1 MNQKV
6 PSGAAK
12 RKKKL
17 QQTQHLLKTN
27 TKIEN
32 YFECNQHVNGKLFT
46 QKCLLVLIMLKII
59 NVFSILVY

>member
-12 RKKKL
+12 RKKKF

-27 TKIEN
+27 TKIKN
-32 YFECNQHVNGKLFT
+32 YFECNKHVNGKLFT
-46 QKCLLVLIMLKII
+46 QKYLSVLIILTII
-59 NVFSILVY
+59 NVFSILV

>member
-1 MNQKV
+1 MNPKV

-27 TKIEN
+27 AKIKN
-32 YFECNQHVNGKLFT
+32 YFECNQHVNGKLFP
-46 QKCLLVLIMLKII
+46 QKYLEII
-59 NVFSILVY
+59 FLH

>member
-17 QQTQHLLKTN
+17 QQAQHLLKTN
-27 TKIEN
+27 TKIKN
-32 YFECNQHVNGKLFT
+32 YFECNQRVNVKLFT
-46 QKCLLVLIMLKII
+46 QKYLSVLSILIII
-59 NVFSILVY
+59 NVFSILV